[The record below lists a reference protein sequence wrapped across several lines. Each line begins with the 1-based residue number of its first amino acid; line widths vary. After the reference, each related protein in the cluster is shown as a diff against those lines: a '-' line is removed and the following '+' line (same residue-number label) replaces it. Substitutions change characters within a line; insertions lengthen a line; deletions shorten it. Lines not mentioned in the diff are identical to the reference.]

1 MNFVVR
7 ATGYYEIVEECAA
20 PDNVVHAVSDR
31 KLQPPIPEC
40 EGGEEEVSESLF
52 DVNRNCV

>member
-7 ATGYYEIVEECAA
+7 ATGYYEIVEECAG
-20 PDNVVHAVSDR
+20 PDNVHAVSDR
-31 KLQPPIPEC
+31 KLQRPVPEC
-40 EGGEEEVSESLF
+40 EGGGEEVSESLF